1 MHTAFSLWL
10 HLLTLLVINSCADWT
25 VDRQT
30 ANSIQLEPAET
41 RLESTNGFLSE
52 QPPNYENDV
61 MGDRGALLV
70 QSERSY
76 CTHAEQT
83 TPVGKWRARRDGK
96 PFMCTPSDHPNHL
109 SNDGKAPTAEQK
121 AGPTLYPPNPGEPL
135 IPIFRPQTS
144 WPKPIE
150 KTCWL
155 PTHPIP
161 ICGQYFYAFAANTL
175 PGEFNVDS
183 AEPCLSLPE
192 IPAVAWVNTDTH
204 DGQ

>member
-1 MHTAFSLWL
+1 MHTAFSIWL
-10 HLLTLLVINSCADWT
+10 HLLTLLVIKLCADWT
-25 VDRQT
+25 VDRQR
-30 ANSIQLEPAET
+30 ANSIQLDLAAT
-41 RLESTNGFLSE
+41 RLESTDGFLSE

-61 MGDRGALLV
+61 MGERGALLV

-76 CTHAEQT
+76 CTGAEQT
-83 TPVGKWRARRDGK
+83 TPVGKRRARRDGK
-96 PFMCTPSDHPNHL
+96 PFMCIPSDRPNQL

-121 AGPTLYPPNPGEPL
+121 AGPTLYPLDPGEPL

-150 KTCWL
+150 RTSWL

-175 PGEFNVDS
+175 PGEVNVDN
-183 AEPCLSLPE
+183 AEPCLSLSE
-192 IPAVAWVNTDTH
+192 TRADA
-204 DGQ
+204 